1 MRLLTLIS
9 RTGVHERLR
18 GLVTTVSVAALAL
31 FCTQAALAQEN
42 PDPSLGGVS
51 RSFIQ
56 TNGRAATLTLSARGL
71 NQEGTPQIPKSGF
84 DLINDGV
91 AGTVLVRGVRALPNG
106 ACDGLTDDAYFLI
119 HVAGR
124 PGDADGNGVFNT
136 NSDPCATRRG
146 NNPANPRIIDGST
159 VADVGILTFGEN
171 IRLRLDRD
179 CDGNADLVFSMSND
193 PAVPAFLRV
202 EQDGLTGHAG
212 QNLGLKGVAWEA
224 AVFPGT
230 NYGEPCPDAA
240 TIDGYYILRISNFSS
255 YFNVAGLNP
264 GDFGYIITA
273 GSDDDGVGEDLVAG
287 ELRLS
292 EPQLSIQKFPDLT
305 LCPTAEGEWT
315 IVVAN
320 NGNAAVKNVVVTDV
334 LPAGVTLVQV
344 VSGGVTASGSTGTIT
359 LSAFD
364 LAQCESKTIVIRVR
378 ANADCSGDGVNS
390 ARADGTFSSFCGITP
405 GILQET
411 SVGAGPATANFSCKG
426 GPCVTVTCSPDKP
439 AACPGQAIRLTVRG
453 TNCSGGSERITLRVG
468 TQEFACPDPVASNG
482 FCEHTFDVVMPNC
495 TSGNSV
501 TFPSEAT
508 ATNDCSSITTVT
520 PNPCSVEC
528 KNPGIQISKTAEAEV
543 QPGNQIHYIITI
555 TNPAANQTDLEDV
568 VVTDELCPEVS
579 NPTNFGGTCETGAPG
594 VSGSTIT
601 WQAFNLASGESCT
614 LTFEATSAGGGG
626 TCTVDLTCHNV
637 VRVVAHCGSANAE
650 ASSSANTN
658 IPCTPPGLCRL
669 TGGGCLNEQGGHAGH
684 KQSTFGG
691 NSSPLHEGGGPTG
704 NEWEH
709 VYRDGRTI
717 LFNWHSHDAHVIL
730 CTVVPPGPCHPAAE
744 NTKADFVGTGKYSLG
759 AGSREED
766 GNMVAYII
774 DHKEGACNKSN
785 RDEYS
790 IVVRTGLTIGSGDIV
805 FQTSGEIDCGNL
817 QIHETPA
824 RIFGSGTQL
833 PSTESQVESVAL
845 LNRAVP
851 NPFANS
857 TSFAYQ
863 VPDGGAAVEIGVY
876 NVAGRLV
883 KSLASGTQ
891 SAGRQAV
898 TWDGT
903 DSAGIQM
910 ARGIYFLRSLV
921 GGKVNTYRVIFV
933 SR

>member
-1 MRLLTLIS
+1 L
-9 RTGVHERLR
+9 
-18 GLVTTVSVAALAL
+18 
-31 FCTQAALAQEN
+31 
-42 PDPSLGGVS
+42 
-51 RSFIQ
+51 
-56 TNGRAATLTLSARGL
+56 
-71 NQEGTPQIPKSGF
+71 
-84 DLINDGV
+84 
-91 AGTVLVRGVRALPNG
+91 
-106 ACDGLTDDAYFLI
+106 
-119 HVAGR
+119 
-124 PGDADGNGVFNT
+124 
-136 NSDPCATRRG
+136 
-146 NNPANPRIIDGST
+146 IIDGSETSPNVGLLANGENVRIQVDRNCDGEADLIFSLAGTPAVATT
-159 VADVGILTFGEN
+159 VAVQVDN
-171 IRLRLDRD
+171 I
-179 CDGNADLVFSMSND
+179 
-193 PAVPAFLRV
+193 
-202 EQDGLTGHAG
+202 TGHESEVIGG
-212 QNLGLKGVAWEA
+212 QGTVWEA
-224 AVFPGT
+224 ATFSTSITPYSNVPS
-230 NYGEPCPDAA
+230 CPDPS
-240 TIDGYYILRISNFSS
+240 TITGYYIIRIPNFSR
-255 YFNVAGLNP
+255 YFASNGLNP
-264 GDFGYIITA
+264 GDFGYIVTA
-273 GSDDDGVGEDLVAG
+273 GSDDDGFVEDSMAG
-287 ELRLS
+287 SVRLS

-305 LCPTAEGEWT
+305 LCPNAEGEWT